1 MKANLGL
8 QPIVSGSDGA
18 SVIQVPVPVLDNE
31 GKRELMKVISK
42 IGEATRVSLRNH
54 RRDAMQAF
62 KRSTSE
68 LTEDD
73 KRRLEKEAQKIIDE
87 SLQSVEHAISA
98 KEREIA

>member
-1 MKANLGL
+1 
-8 QPIVSGSDGA
+8 
-18 SVIQVPVPVLDNE
+18 
-31 GKRELMKVISK
+31 MKVISK

-62 KRSTSE
+62 KRLTSE

-73 KRRLEKEAQKIIDE
+73 KRRLEKDAQKIIDE

>member
-62 KRSTSE
+62 KRLTSE

-73 KRRLEKEAQKIIDE
+73 KRRLEKDAQKIIDE

>member
-18 SVIQVPVPVLDNE
+18 SVIQVPVPVLDND

-62 KRSTSE
+62 KRLTSE

-73 KRRLEKEAQKIIDE
+73 KRRLEKDAQKIIDE